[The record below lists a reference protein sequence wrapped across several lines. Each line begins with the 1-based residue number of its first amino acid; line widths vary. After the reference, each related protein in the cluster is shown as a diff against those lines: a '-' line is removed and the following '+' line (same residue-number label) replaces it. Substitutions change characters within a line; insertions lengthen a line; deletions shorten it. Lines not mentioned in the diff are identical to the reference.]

1 MAPRDRWRGSWKGGH
16 EELPWPGFQGAR
28 KAPAFAKKL
37 SSPSRRFL
45 PSLKYTPAHHER
57 FLPWVKGRP
66 LSNYH
71 FLVAKTHVTLPAVC
85 PLLRVVRTSS
95 GTLQETVTRSH
106 DMSLQPE
113 AFQGGP
119 KRPPGS
125 SVTCGRRK
133 DLKTRRDFL
142 DEATGERLDPS
153 SRKEA
158 KKLKGEAPSN
168 TPQASVGNDKKLPG
182 QTPSPGPLEE
192 VSVLPKSHSLFT
204 HF

>member
-1 MAPRDRWRGSWKGGH
+1 MAPRDRRRGSWKGGH
-16 EELPWPGFQGAR
+16 EELPWPGFQGAG

-71 FLVAKTHVTLPAVC
+71 FLVAKTHVTLPAIC

-95 GTLQETVTRSH
+95 GTFQETVTRSH
-106 DMSLQPE
+106 DMSLQLE

-125 SVTCGRRK
+125 SVTCGQRK
-133 DLKTRRDFL
+133 RKIGPQLKEGGKKTQRGGTIQYPTGLSWKRQ
-142 DEATGERLDPS
+142 EA
-153 SRKEA
+153 SRSDA
-158 KKLKGEAPSN
+158 I
-168 TPQASVGNDKKLPG
+168 TW
-182 QTPSPGPLEE
+182 SPGGGFSPAEVTQPLHPLL
-192 VSVLPKSHSLFT
+192 S
-204 HF
+204 